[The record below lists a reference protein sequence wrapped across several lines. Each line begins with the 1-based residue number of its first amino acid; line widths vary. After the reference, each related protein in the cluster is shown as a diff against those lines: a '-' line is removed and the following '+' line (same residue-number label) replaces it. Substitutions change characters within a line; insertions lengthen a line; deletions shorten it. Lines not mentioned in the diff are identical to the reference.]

1 MSYNWSLQKPFIQG
15 PRPASCNFLDLLP
28 TTFPLLHL
36 LLLQTTFPLL
46 LSPGDNCRGYP
57 PCRVPAIM
65 LVLHNLFADKHF
77 LLVSFVM
84 LSFNFKFEFILSH
97 ILVTYS
103 FAWLWYGRRDQA
115 AVGGPPM
122 EVTGKAKYIG
132 EGNARQG
139 KFVCSGGGGG
149 TGAGAAEAII
159 ALGGRTGGSLWGD

>member
-84 LSFNFKFEFILSH
+84 LFFQFSIWVYSVAYSCDIFFCITLIRQTRPGCCWRWQARPSILEKAMQGKLVCSIGGGALGQVLQRQLSH
-97 ILVTYS
+97 
-103 FAWLWYGRRDQA
+103 
-115 AVGGPPM
+115 
-122 EVTGKAKYIG
+122 
-132 EGNARQG
+132 
-139 KFVCSGGGGG
+139 
-149 TGAGAAEAII
+149 
-159 ALGGRTGGSLWGD
+159 